1 MIVIVFT
8 VVVRHGSSIVI
19 VNSTLSAAFAGE
31 KDVEPDNP
39 LLAIVGVF
47 CTLTV

>member
-1 MIVIVFT
+1 MIVLT

-31 KDVEPDNP
+31 NEVEPDYP

-47 CTLTV
+47 YTLTV